1 MSNLEPLVS
10 VPWLARQLDNPK
22 IKIIDCRF
30 QLANPDWGYQQYL
43 SGHIP
48 GAYFLDLNQDLSSPV
63 QEKGGRHPLPDF
75 AKLAQKLERMG
86 IVSGETPV
94 IVYDDAR
101 FAFAARAWWLLRY
114 LGHPQVALLDGGIRA
129 WEAMENPLSQAIPPW
144 TPGNFR
150 TSVGSDWVMDIDTLK
165 ARQNLGTM
173 VLIDSREAARYRGE
187 VEPID
192 PIPGHIPGAVNSP
205 WQLVSDSAGY
215 LQPISSQRQL
225 WQAYE
230 PRQEIVVYCG
240 SGVTACVNIFS
251 LFLTGYHNVKLY
263 PGGWSDWCSYLC

>member
-1 MSNLEPLVS
+1 
-10 VPWLARQLDNPK
+10 
-22 IKIIDCRF
+22 
-30 QLANPDWGYQQYL
+30 
-43 SGHIP
+43 
-48 GAYFLDLNQDLSSPV
+48 
-63 QEKGGRHPLPDF
+63 
-75 AKLAQKLERMG
+75 
-86 IVSGETPV
+86 
-94 IVYDDAR
+94 
-101 FAFAARAWWLLRY
+101 
-114 LGHPQVALLDGGIRA
+114 
-129 WEAMENPLSQAIPPW
+129 MENPLSQAIPPSA
-144 TPGNFR
+144 PGNFL
-150 TSVGSDWVMDIDTLK
+150 TSVGSDGVIDIDTLK
-165 ARQNLGTM
+165 AKQNLGTM

-192 PIPGHIPGAVNSP
+192 PIAGHIPGAINSP
-205 WQLVSDSAGY
+205 WQLVSNSEGY

>member
-43 SGHIP
+43 TGHIP

-75 AKLAQKLERMG
+75 AKLAQKLEKMG
-86 IVSGETPV
+86 IVSGETSI

-114 LGHPQVALLDGGIRA
+114 LGHPQVALLDGGIKA
-129 WEAMENPLSQAIPPW
+129 WEAMENPLSQAIPPSA
-144 TPGNFR
+144 PGNFC
-150 TSVGSDWVMDIDTLK
+150 TSVGSDGVIDIDTLK

-192 PIPGHIPGAVNSP
+192 PIAGHILGAVNSP
-205 WQLVSDSAGY
+205 WLLVSDSAGY
-215 LQPISSQRQL
+215 LQPISSQQQL

-230 PRQEIVVYCG
+230 PGQEIVVYCG
-240 SGVTACVNIFS
+240 SGVTACVNLFS
-251 LFLTGYHNVKLY
+251 LFLAGYHNVKLY